1 MFFYF
6 LFPWQSRYDRINS
19 QRQTFVRIFRG
30 VIRFMFTFK
39 FIYGLRNRPCPFR
52 VQSKCIYINGNK
64 FKLGHQI
71 SRTLL
76 NIVNLQI
83 ILDYNKKCAYS
94 IIYFTKKT
102 RETVQLVKTFSDF
115 IFCYIT
121 SLAALLRS
129 RLRGTVSYRPSKGVD
144 VSSVS
149 TTSNS

>member
-52 VQSKCIYINGNK
+52 VQSKCIFINGNK

-76 NIVNLQI
+76 NIVNLQL
-83 ILDYNKKCAYS
+83 ILDYNKKYAYS
-94 IIYFTKKT
+94 II
-102 RETVQLVKTFSDF
+102 F
-115 IFCYIT
+115 I
-121 SLAALLRS
+121 LLRKRAKQYS
-129 RLRGTVSYRPSKGVD
+129 SWKHFPILFSVTLPHWRPC
-144 VSSVS
+144 SVRAFAGQCR
-149 TTSNS
+149 TDRRKE